1 MAFNQRKKGAYVHNG
16 PFRKFSAFPVSEP
29 CVQNWQRRYLAV
41 SRSATPCPGALLRC
55 RGDFAAIHLLRA
67 GGCLGSFF
75 SWNQTNK
82 TTEKIYK
89 VNILKLH
96 NTDTYFI

>member
-1 MAFNQRKKGAYVHNG
+1 
-16 PFRKFSAFPVSEP
+16 
-29 CVQNWQRRYLAV
+29 
-41 SRSATPCPGALLRC
+41 LLRC